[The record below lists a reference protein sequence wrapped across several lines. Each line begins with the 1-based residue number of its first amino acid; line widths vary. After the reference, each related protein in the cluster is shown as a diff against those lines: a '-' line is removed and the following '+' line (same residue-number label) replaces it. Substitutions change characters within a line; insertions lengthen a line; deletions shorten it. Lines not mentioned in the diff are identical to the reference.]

1 MYVPPDA
8 PRQIQTL
15 VHLARQASA
24 RCLHVQFAKKF
35 RHRKRLMQATGK
47 AIRLKLLRFHVATGS
62 DRYYRNGLR
71 LGEIRCTQQ
80 FQQVEATYRRHLYIG
95 EQYVKS
101 PGA

>member
-1 MYVPPDA
+1 
-8 PRQIQTL
+8 
-15 VHLARQASA
+15 
-24 RCLHVQFAKKF
+24 
-35 RHRKRLMQATGK
+35 MQATGK

-80 FQQVEATYRRHLYIG
+80 FQQVEATYRRHLHIG

-101 PGA
+101 PERKASSNSSGCMHDTEVMPLC